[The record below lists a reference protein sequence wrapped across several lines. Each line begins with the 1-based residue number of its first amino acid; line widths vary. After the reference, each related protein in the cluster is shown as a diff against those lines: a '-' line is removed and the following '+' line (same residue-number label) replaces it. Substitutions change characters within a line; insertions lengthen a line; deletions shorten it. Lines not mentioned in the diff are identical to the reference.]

1 MENKKQMDDI
11 TQMAL
16 ICVVVVLMGLVPIL
30 SMWIPQVYAN
40 SQLEIT
46 SVNF

>member
-1 MENKKQMDDI
+1 MKETKQMDDVK
-11 TQMAL
+11 QMAL

-30 SMWIPQVYAN
+30 SMWIPQAYAD

-46 SVNF
+46 NVNF